1 MFLFPFQINCLFTWR
16 SVTEEKLFLV
26 IDVLMNRLYYSVLPF
41 CVWNHIFL
49 CERLDDFSVMCRC
62 CTKLCIKNK
71 KISDHINNNLFVHM
85 DEFPEQLKKGFSLT
99 QEVPLSVHTNVVMK
113 NHREYSMKA

>member
-1 MFLFPFQINCLFTWR
+1 
-16 SVTEEKLFLV
+16 
-26 IDVLMNRLYYSVLPF
+26 
-41 CVWNHIFL
+41 
-49 CERLDDFSVMCRC
+49 
-62 CTKLCIKNK
+62 
-71 KISDHINNNLFVHM
+71 M